1 MAAASDLGILIQADI
16 ISQLT
21 ALDNGN
27 PILPVA
33 PVAEGVKKI
42 FAAVQQLVQS
52 QEPELVAAI

>member
-33 PVAEGVKKI
+33 PVAEG
-42 FAAVQQLVQS
+42 
-52 QEPELVAAI
+52 